1 MTTTS
6 NLRRRQLDKA
16 LFGPLGQAKVPRKGW
31 IREIRKVLGMTVSQL
46 GARMGVAQSNVS
58 RMEKKEGEGGVTLLS
73 LKRAA
78 QAMDC
83 ELVYFLVPNQG
94 SFEALV
100 ESRIRAVAKEELE
113 RLKQT
118 MALEAQGVGVAEEE
132 ELLSRLIAEISGNP
146 SGLWK

>member
-1 MTTTS
+1 M
-6 NLRRRQLDKA
+6 
-16 LFGPLGQAKVPRKGW
+16 
-31 IREIRKVLGMTVSQL
+31 
-46 GARMGVAQSNVS
+46 
-58 RMEKKEGEGGVTLLS
+58 TLLS

>member
-1 MTTTS
+1 MTNSS

-16 LFGPLGQAKVPRKGW
+16 LKGPVGQAKVPSKGW
-31 IREIRKVLGMTVSQL
+31 IREIRKALGMTVSQL
-46 GARMGVAQSNVS
+46 GARMGIAQSNVS
-58 RMEKKEGEGGVTLLS
+58 RLEKNEGGGGVTLLS
-73 LKRAA
+73 LRRAA

-83 ELVYFLVPNQG
+83 QLVYFLVPDQG
-94 SFEALV
+94 SFETLL

-118 MALEAQGVGVAEEE
+118 MALEAQGVGVDEEE
-132 ELLSRLIAEISGNP
+132 ELLSRLIGEMTRNP